1 MISDG
6 KECLITLHLTNQTK
20 QIPKSLSI
28 QIPRNLSLHIPRN
41 LSIQIPWNFSIEL
54 APELRNTRIMLCHTF
69 SWSVP
74 FDTILFKVFALFR
87 NFSVCNLSKVYTL
100 NLRQTTNKTYQV
112 FCSITDFYQNAN
124 IWVASCQVFRE
135 LEFIDDYILMT
146 LFFYFVV
153 DVNVRHIIR
162 IT

>member
-20 QIPKSLSI
+20 QIPKNLSI
-28 QIPRNLSLHIPRN
+28 QIPRNLSLQIPRN
-41 LSIQIPWNFSIEL
+41 VSIQIPWNVSIEL
-54 APELRNTRIMLCHTF
+54 VLELRNTCIMLCHTF

-100 NLRQTTNKTYQV
+100 NLRQTTNKTYLS
-112 FCSITDFYQNAN
+112 SILFYHWHLSKCKYLSGQLSSNQEARIYWRLHPNA
-124 IWVASCQVFRE
+124 IGF
-135 LEFIDDYILMT
+135 
-146 LFFYFVV
+146 
-153 DVNVRHIIR
+153 
-162 IT
+162 